1 MHSNTD
7 ALLIAIPMIAVLIA
21 GFFRLDELI
30 AAPKKKRLP
39 NRRVIAGSD
48 EYGRPICIDPDGNPS
63 R

>member
-7 ALLIAIPMIAVLIA
+7 TLLMAVPMIGILVAV
-21 GFFRLDELI
+21 FFRLDELI
-30 AAPKKKRLP
+30 AAPKKRVV

-48 EYGRPICIDPDGNPS
+48 ENGQPLCIDPDGNPS